1 MLWGQILK
9 NNKIS
14 TITSE
19 TPRILHITNATLV
32 KNGDSD
38 RIFIQLSYDNLRINI
53 GSFLVSRCE
62 SLHLDIRLQLSVDKE
77 YKIML
82 LNCENSEVHLSGYFE
97 IQRAAEQKIESNH
110 IKASERNLKEIRTD
124 KTMSKNIEESDSD
137 IDNKEIERFLQRKT
151 NKEYDTE
158 PQKLKKMSTP
168 KKREEEKSKIGLN
181 KEKLL
186 QKMRK
191 NE

>member
-1 MLWGQILK
+1 M
-9 NNKIS
+9 
-14 TITSE
+14 
-19 TPRILHITNATLV
+19 
-32 KNGDSD
+32 
-38 RIFIQLSYDNLRINI
+38 
-53 GSFLVSRCE
+53 
-62 SLHLDIRLQLSVDKE
+62 
-77 YKIML
+77 
-82 LNCENSEVHLSGYFE
+82 
-97 IQRAAEQKIESNH
+97 
-110 IKASERNLKEIRTD
+110 TD

-181 KEKLL
+181 KEKLM